1 METTSG
7 QVSLAKNYPSLK
19 FVIAL
24 VLLSSD
30 NDNKLVK
37 VLAETDSHY
46 VLNTFVRDAATIIK
60 YRVNVLEA

>member
-46 VLNTFVRDAATIIK
+46 VLNTFVRDVATSIK